1 MPPPLETSSR
11 PQSSHE
17 LRQTGACYRDHPTTM
32 STRPQHL
39 PRQTRW
45 RPCLVLP
52 LPPLYCLVGIFLG
65 NLLAPLRHRGAAPQ
79 RSAASRP
86 SSRLRFRWKKAV
98 VQRPLL
104 RRLTG
109 SLCPCCVARGQG
121 AGGAYTSSQYLALA
135 AAPAAASGGW
145 AAAACGLWLCGWLLA
160 GCCWLAASLLPCCY
174 CSLSHVRCTG
184 STVGNFLTC
193 RTALSASCSAW
204 SLPALP
210 TEYLCLPLP
219 LPGGLLMPL
228 SHVFPAPLFFFTC
241 CFDCCWLLQLQPY
254 FRGAG
259 LISDSYEYEPVGMS
273 KGC

>member
-1 MPPPLETSSR
+1 VPPPLETSSR

-39 PRQTRW
+39 PKQARW

-135 AAPAAASGGW
+135 AAPAAASGGL
-145 AAAACGLWLCGWLLA
+145 AAGACWLLCGLWLVAINTCTLLRYAPGWLA
-160 GCCWLAASLLPCCY
+160 GGCCLLPCLLLVAADTSSLRPADALLTH
-174 CSLSHVRCTG
+174 SLS
-184 STVGNFLTC
+184 
-193 RTALSASCSAW
+193 
-204 SLPALP
+204 
-210 TEYLCLPLP
+210 
-219 LPGGLLMPL
+219 
-228 SHVFPAPLFFFTC
+228 PAPLFFFT
-241 CFDCCWLLQLQPY
+241 
-254 FRGAG
+254 
-259 LISDSYEYEPVGMS
+259 
-273 KGC
+273 